1 MYTLVDQLEIL
12 YITNLEWCLQQ
23 LAFAVVD
30 VVHCILEQK
39 ERLQMLHSFLEIFS
53 KGKNFPV
60 PDTYV
65 KGREFWPKAPK
76 ARFNIVGLEGI
87 PPAAATVCSL
97 SLCAV
102 RLSPT
107 IPPSNSPQTYYLL
120 YFTISLQKIPSPITP
135 LQPFPSYLFP
145 LYTITH

>member
-12 YITNLEWCLQQ
+12 CITNLEWCLQQ

-65 KGREFWPKAPK
+65 KGREFRPKASK
-76 ARFNIVGLEGI
+76 ARFNIVGRN
-87 PPAAATVCSL
+87 PPAAATLFFLFYILKKIKISKIY
-97 SLCAV
+97 V
-102 RLSPT
+102 R
-107 IPPSNSPQTYYLL
+107 
-120 YFTISLQKIPSPITP
+120 FGKFQKYTP
-135 LQPFPSYLFP
+135 FALP
-145 LYTITH
+145 

>member
-65 KGREFWPKAPK
+65 KGREFRPKASK
-76 ARFNIVGLEGI
+76 ARFNIVGRNPTGRRNGLL
-87 PPAAATVCSL
+87 AASLRCYIHHRQHATKPL
-97 SLCAV
+97 
-102 RLSPT
+102 
-107 IPPSNSPQTYYLL
+107 PSWLRFFYFYIL
-120 YFTISLQKIPSPITP
+120 YFCFL
-135 LQPFPSYLFP
+135 
-145 LYTITH
+145 

>member
-65 KGREFWPKAPK
+65 KGREFRPKASK
-76 ARFNIVGLEGI
+76 ARFNIVGRN
-87 PPAAATVCSL
+87 PPGRRN
-97 SLCAV
+97 AV
-102 RLSPT
+102 FSFL
-107 IPPSNSPQTYYLL
+107 YL
-120 YFTISLQKIPSPITP
+120 KKN
-135 LQPFPSYLFP
+135 
-145 LYTITH
+145 